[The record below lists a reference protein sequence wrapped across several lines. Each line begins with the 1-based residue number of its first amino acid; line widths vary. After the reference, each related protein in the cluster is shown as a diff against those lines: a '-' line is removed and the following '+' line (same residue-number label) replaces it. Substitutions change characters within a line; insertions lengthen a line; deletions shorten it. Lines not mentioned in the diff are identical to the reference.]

1 MEKTRSSEMK
11 DKKIKEQGEQ
21 TRRDQRIQEK
31 FSQLQ
36 NTNFQTERSPQ
47 CQLIDENR
55 FTKVTSLKNVRTG
68 VTRKILKGSREN
80 KTSLIQKNQKPEWHQ
95 TSTVTLEARRQKN
108 NIFEILRQHNFQS
121 KILHPGKY

>member
-21 TRRDQRIQEK
+21 MRRDQRIQEK

-47 CQLIDENR
+47 CQCNR
-55 FTKVTSLKNVRTG
+55 
-68 VTRKILKGSREN
+68 
-80 KTSLIQKNQKPEWHQ
+80 
-95 TSTVTLEARRQKN
+95 
-108 NIFEILRQHNFQS
+108 
-121 KILHPGKY
+121 